1 MLQKSATM
9 RAVSV
14 CLILVVVTA
23 HTSLARVLNQCQFLA
38 ELKRNGVPANE
49 LATCEF
55 NALEF

>member
-1 MLQKSATM
+1 MLQKSAAM

-23 HTSLARVLNQCQFLA
+23 HTSLAKVFTKCQFLA
-38 ELKRNGVPANE
+38 ELKRNGVPKDQQ
-49 LATCEF
+49 ATCEF